1 MEVEKYI
8 ENTKKILTRR
18 FIELLHSDNIDKG
31 EILEDMVGTVLK
43 EAYEKGYDVGYND
56 AMNAASYE
64 FDRERGYL

>member
-1 MEVEKYI
+1 MDIEKYI
-8 ENTKKILTRR
+8 ENTKKILTGR

-31 EILEDMVGTVLK
+31 EILEDMVGDALK
-43 EAYEKGYDVGYND
+43 EAYDKGYDVGYND